1 MGEQNHGRT
10 TTISGIP
17 ISTDLWALHE
27 SLPHT
32 LPADEILAVNKP
44 KPELHTHRM
53 YTYNGWSF
61 ELPPG
66 VFMPG
71 ETSRMVHD
79 RLLDG
84 TIPVAGRSYAAMG
97 VGLGVEAVAAGIRE
111 AREIYAIDVDPDSV
125 KAVADHYARIVGERP
140 GTAFHPLVSD
150 LFDELP
156 DSAKVDVITF
166 NPPAVRETV
175 SDDPTVVRNV
185 CVGKD
190 IAVRFFDQIV
200 QRDLLADDGEV
211 YLIVSNTADIR
222 DIIKYAIE
230 SGFAPEVIHRQT
242 WDTDNV
248 QTYLFRMRRNM
259 AA

>member
-1 MGEQNHGRT
+1 MSEQNRSRT
-10 TTISGIP
+10 TAGSDISANAEVR
-17 ISTDLWALHE
+17 ALHE

-32 LPADEILAVNKP
+32 LPADEILSVNKP
-44 KPELHTHRM
+44 KPDLHTHRT

-97 VGLGVEAVAAGIRE
+97 AGLGVEAVAAGIRG

-125 KAVADHYARIVGERP
+125 RTVAEHYARIVGQRP
-140 GTAFHPLVSD
+140 DTAFHPLVSD
-150 LFDELP
+150 LFDQLP
-156 DSAKVDVITF
+156 DAARVDVITF

-185 CVGKD
+185 CVGID
-190 IAVRFFDQIV
+190 IAVRFFDQII
-200 QRDLLADDGEV
+200 QRDLLTADGEV
-211 YLIVSNTADIR
+211 YLIVSSTAEMR
-222 DIIKYAIE
+222 DIIKHAIE
-230 SGFAPEVIHRQT
+230 SGFTPEVIHRQT

-248 QTYLFRMRRNM
+248 QTYLFKLSRHI